1 LTEQRK
7 TQTNPSAGRLIEALR
22 DTGYSLETAIADLV
36 DNSIAAESTFINIL
50 MEYRNG
56 NPLIMVQD
64 NGIGMDEQKLDD
76 AMAYGSSERLDAEI
90 SLGKFGL
97 GLKTA
102 SSSQARR
109 FTVFSVS
116 EQSKSSA
123 TWDLDHVSAI
133 DSWEL
138 VWDHSQQSDVFDII
152 KTFPKNK
159 KSDTAKTGTVVL
171 WEKVDRVMKQYK
183 DPEGSAARKKWDS
196 IVKNLTS
203 HLGMTFG
210 EFIGLQAA
218 DGVTRSPI
226 SLLINGTPITP
237 WDPFCQWSSKTRI
250 LDKRKYEIIDEESE
264 NVVGSFSLISYAIP
278 HQSQLTKTERQLAEV
293 GTGQNAVRYQGIYAY
308 RHGRMLAAGN
318 WFRLR
323 SKEPHVNNLRIKLDF
338 GSDLD
343 EDLQLDFKKTRIV
356 FSPNVRSEMK
366 DIVSLIS
373 RDAENFY
380 RNKGLDPE
388 GMEEGTDES
397 IDIHEDSNTVMSN
410 FEPEGLDVT
419 PIDIPTLDDE
429 NDANLTNASGTH
441 RIQIRVSESNSDEV
455 EERVQAVE
463 SLHSEL
469 LYLPALVGGKKAVQ
483 LNRSHDFYRRLY
495 YPNRNN
501 RSVILGLDG
510 LFYALAM
517 AELQALPGSSA
528 QEYFEDLRHKLSRQL
543 KKYARNELPELT
555 SESDNE

>member
-1 LTEQRK
+1 MTTQRRTEA
-7 TQTNPSAGRLIEALR
+7 NPSAGRLIEALR

-36 DNSIAAESTFINIL
+36 DNSIAAHATYINVVL
-50 MEYRNG
+50 EYRNG

-64 NGIGMDEQKLDD
+64 NGTGMDETKLAD
-76 AMAYGSSERLDAEI
+76 AMAYGSSERQDAET

-109 FTVFSVS
+109 FTVFTVTDDS
-116 EQSKSSA
+116 ESSA

-138 VWDHSQQSDVFDII
+138 VWDHPDQSDLCEVIRSFESNQN
-152 KTFPKNK
+152 FVNK
-159 KSDTAKTGTVVL
+159 QTGTVVL
-171 WEKVDRVMKQYK
+171 WEKIDRVIKQYN
-183 DPEGSAARKKWDS
+183 DPEGKAARKKWDS
-196 IVKNLTS
+196 IVNNLTF

-210 EFIGLQAA
+210 EFIGLNGA
-218 DGVTRSPI
+218 GGTVKEPI
-226 SLLINGTPITP
+226 SLLMNGSPITP
-237 WDPFCQWSSKTRI
+237 WDPFCLWNESTRI
-250 LDKRKYEIIDEESE
+250 LDKRKYEIVDDESE
-264 NVVGSFSLISYAIP
+264 NLIGSFSLISYAIP
-278 HQSQLTKTERQLAEV
+278 HQSQLTKTERQLAII
-293 GTGQNAVRYQGIYAY
+293 GKGQNAVRYQGIYAY
-308 RHGRMLAAGN
+308 RHGRMLAAGD

-356 FSPNVRSEMK
+356 FSPNVRAEMK
-366 DIVSLIS
+366 DIVGLIS
-373 RDAENFY
+373 RDAENYY

-388 GMEEGTDES
+388 GIEVGSEES
-397 IDIHEDSNTVMSN
+397 LNLHQDSNTVMSN
-410 FEPEGLDVT
+410 FEPDGLDVT
-419 PIDIPTLDDE
+419 TVEIPTIDDE
-429 NDANLTNASGTH
+429 NDADLTNASGTH

-455 EERVQAVE
+455 DERVQAVE

-501 RSVILGLDG
+501 RSVVLGLDG

-528 QEYFEDLRHKLSRQL
+528 QEHFEDLRHKLSRQL
-543 KKYARNELPELT
+543 KKYARSELPELT

>member
-1 LTEQRK
+1 MTSQRK
-7 TQTNPSAGRLIEALR
+7 TQTTPSAGRLIEALR

-36 DNSIAAESTFINIL
+36 DNSIAAHATYIDVV

-56 NPLIMVQD
+56 HPLIMVKD
-64 NGIGMDEQKLDD
+64 NGTGMKEAKLAD
-76 AMAYGSSERLDAEI
+76 AMAYGSSERDDAET

-109 FTVFSVS
+109 FTAFTVS
-116 EQSKSSA
+116 QDSESSA

-138 VWDHSQQSDVFDII
+138 VWDHPHQSDLFDLIRS
-152 KTFPKNK
+152 FPRNP
-159 KSDTAKTGTVVL
+159 SFENEQTGTIVL
-171 WEKVDRVMKQYK
+171 WEKVDRVIKQYK
-183 DPEGSAARKKWDS
+183 DPEGNAAKKKWDS
-196 IVKNLTS
+196 IVKNLEF

-210 EFIGLQAA
+210 EFIGLQGA
-218 DGVTRSPI
+218 DGTAIQPI
-226 SLLINGTPITP
+226 SLLMNGTPITP
-237 WDPFCQWSSKTRI
+237 WDPFCQWNENTRV
-250 LDKRKYEIIDEESE
+250 LDKRKYEIVDDESE
-264 NVVGSFSLISYAIP
+264 ELIGSFSLISYAIP
-278 HQSQLTKTERQLAEV
+278 HQSQLTMNERKLAII
-293 GTGQNAVRYQGIYAY
+293 GKGQNAVRYQGIYAY
-308 RHGRMLAAGN
+308 RHGRMLAAGD

-338 GSDLD
+338 NSDLD

-356 FSPNVRSEMK
+356 FSPNVRTEVK
-366 DIVSLIS
+366 DIVALIS
-373 RDAENFY
+373 RDAENYY

-388 GMEEGTDES
+388 GIEDDPEES
-397 IDIHEDSNTVMSN
+397 VNMHQDSNTVMSN

-419 PIDIPTLDDE
+419 TVDIPTLDDE
-429 NDANLTNASGTH
+429 NDADLTNASGTH
-441 RIQIRVSESNSDEV
+441 RIQIRVSESNTDEV
-455 EERVQAVE
+455 DERVQAVE

-501 RSVILGLDG
+501 RSVVLGLDG

-528 QEYFEDLRHKLSRQL
+528 QEHFEDLRHKLSRQL
-543 KKYARNELPELT
+543 KKYARSELPELT
-555 SESDNE
+555 TESSNE